1 MSSSLPILG
10 TLKDAAR
17 GAWPERRLQKFRVH
31 ERGLG
36 ESRPRGGR
44 EHNFPLSAPTRGRG
58 RFGFRGARSGASGWP
73 SLRSDSDPGS
83 GRHPSRPAGWPFI
96 AYPKLPGLPLSSS
109 GPVDSLGWRRLNE
122 FVDTLLQELAA
133 IPPRSL
139 LRIGAAPGSPS
150 AWGDRFRRLQRRF
163 AGHGASMTPPS
174 LRRAIAQQFERFY
187 LDLHGAHY
195 RAVPTHR
202 DLGPDHILWD
212 PVTSR
217 PTGVLDWEDLCL
229 GDPAFDLTGL
239 RTVGRSGFAR
249 WARKRRA
256 GADIS
261 FDARLGFY
269 TENRPHP
276 WRHPRCR
283 NTRLPVASGLL
294 APPRDGSP
302 GSKPHLGPDRQG
314 DPLVPPLGSI
324 TVVIGRQASAGGL
337 PLGLDR
343 SSPHCNPDPVWVQH
357 MCTPSLGCGWGP
369 SCSSGAVRQK
379 PTMDF
384 LQGGTTRYTNRE
396 VKVIQ
401 CSSRN
406 DMGRKRATPE
416 GYSLSS
422 IIRRDRGSRSSPHNP
437 PPQTRVSPF

>member
-31 ERGLG
+31 DGGWANLVLEADESIIFRFPRRREVAEGLG
-36 ESRPRGGR
+36 FEVRALELLAG
-44 EHNFPLSAPTRGRG
+44 HLSVPIPTPVRV
-58 RFGFRGARSGASGWP
+58 AT
-73 SLRSDSDPGS
+73 LRD
-83 GRHPSRPAGWPFI
+83 PAGWPFI

-109 GPVDSLGWRRLNE
+109 GPVDSLGWRRLNK

-269 TENRPHP
+269 ARIAPIHGVIHAAETRDSRWLRAFLPRLETE
-276 WRHPRCR
+276 
-283 NTRLPVASGLL
+283 V
-294 APPRDGSP
+294 
-302 GSKPHLGPDRQG
+302 LGQN
-314 DPLVPPLGSI
+314 L
-324 TVVIGRQASAGGL
+324 T
-337 PLGLDR
+337 
-343 SSPHCNPDPVWVQH
+343 
-357 MCTPSLGCGWGP
+357 
-369 SCSSGAVRQK
+369 
-379 PTMDF
+379 
-384 LQGGTTRYTNRE
+384 
-396 VKVIQ
+396 
-401 CSSRN
+401 
-406 DMGRKRATPE
+406 
-416 GYSLSS
+416 
-422 IIRRDRGSRSSPHNP
+422 
-437 PPQTRVSPF
+437 